1 MKWFL
6 IIFSIPIFIF
16 CQETILIGDVD
27 CNGEVNSEDAA
38 LILSFVTNVTDSLP
52 CQENMNGLTID
63 QLEELVDMMSE
74 QVTGPEEM
82 IEMIGPMYIYDDY
95 VDLIEV
101 DYVYGAECCNEL
113 YYFEALLFCSKL
125 EYDGYDDWRLPSLT
139 AIENWI
145 SLNDIT
151 TLPITNFPGT
161 GGEFFLNNSKAPYSA
176 EVSYIFINNLSN
188 ILYFHYTT
196 TIPRRKCFCVR

>member
-113 YYFEALLFCSKL
+113 Y
-125 EYDGYDDWRLPSLT
+125 
-139 AIENWI
+139 
-145 SLNDIT
+145 
-151 TLPITNFPGT
+151 
-161 GGEFFLNNSKAPYSA
+161 
-176 EVSYIFINNLSN
+176 
-188 ILYFHYTT
+188 
-196 TIPRRKCFCVR
+196 